1 MLETQSA
8 IELAE
13 TQATIAE
20 REYAEIASHPTAVEL
35 NAALAEASIALAGVN
50 QAQAAYNLVRGDP
63 NIAARPE
70 AMALQQATAAL
81 EAANAKLDLVKQGA
95 TPEQLAVARG
105 HVDAAREQ
113 VDAARSRA
121 PAAEAAV
128 QSAMAGLAGAQASL
142 DRLLAGATAE
152 EIAMAEARLQ
162 SAQAALAS
170 AQARLDLSRIIAP
183 FAGQIGTIN
192 LRPGETAAPGQIAIR
207 MGDPSQMHVETTD
220 LRETDVVR
228 LRTGMPVEVTFDAL
242 PDRIFQGAI
251 TRIAPISSTEQGST
265 NYTVE
270 IDVEDLD
277 ESLRWGMTAFV
288 NIAAP

>member
-1 MLETQSA
+1 M
-8 IELAE
+8 
-13 TQATIAE
+13 
-20 REYAEIASHPTAVEL
+20 
-35 NAALAEASIALAGVN
+35 
-50 QAQAAYNLVRGDP
+50 RGDP

-183 FAGQIGTIN
+183 
-192 LRPGETAAPGQIAIR
+192 LPGRWHNKPAARRDGNPGQIAIR
-207 MGDPSQMHVETTD
+207 MGDQARCMSRRPIY
-220 LRETDVVR
+220 LRRMWSACGHTGRGNVRRLARPHLSTITR
-228 LRTGMPVEVTFDAL
+228 LRRSA
-242 PDRIFQGAI
+242 
-251 TRIAPISSTEQGST
+251 APNKAARTIPLGST
-265 NYTVE
+265 
-270 IDVEDLD
+270 
-277 ESLRWGMTAFV
+277 LRIWTKACVGDDRS
-288 NIAAP
+288 